1 MALPFKDYGND
12 DIRAVAAKR
21 ERATGRKYAPRID
34 ERGRSTFRDFDGN
47 YIKDIPDSAYSPK
60 LPEDYDYDVKTGF
73 GDSSQP
79 IDDTE
84 FFGSPGIGPQNPRP
98 APLTVKPTTSTNFSR
113 PYTVAAGWE
122 RYPAQGRVSQD
133 QELGTLTVMFR
144 DGTLWN
150 YYNVDRSFW
159 ITFKSAMSKGQ
170 FINKHAQNPR
180 LNSYPHGPADI
191 SGVPASSQQYIQQV
205 SREAQVLYR
214 DRRVKKKAA
223 PVAKGG
229 QGRYSKRPRKR

>member
-1 MALPFKDYGND
+1 MARQFKGFDSD
-12 DIRAVAAKR
+12 AIREARLQR
-21 ERATGRKYAPRID
+21 ERETGRRYVPRID
-34 ERGRSTFRDFDGN
+34 ERGRSTFRDRDGN
-47 YIKDIPDSAYSPK
+47 YVKDIPDAAYNPK

-79 IDDTE
+79 LDDTE
-84 FFGSPGIGPQNPRP
+84 FFGAAGVGPDSPRP
-98 APLTVKPTTSTNFSR
+98 AALTVRPTSSTNFQR

-122 RYPAQGRVSQD
+122 RYPAQGRVGQD
-133 QELGTLTVMFR
+133 QELGTLSVMFR

-150 YYNVDRSFW
+150 YYNVERSFW
-159 ITFKSAMSKGQ
+159 ITFRSAISKGQ

-191 SGVPASSQQYIQQV
+191 SAVPASAQQYIQQT

-214 DRRVKKKAA
+214 DRRRRKGSV
-223 PVAKGG
+223 PVTKGG